1 MEMEMETKVEIKI
14 EIKTTVEIKMIIEKK
29 IYLGNAALS
38 NPLNCQILIQQSE
51 EPEAK

>member
-1 MEMEMETKVEIKI
+1 MKVKIKMKTEIEIKI
-14 EIKTTVEIKMIIEKK
+14 D
-29 IYLGNAALS
+29 LGNAALS

>member
-1 MEMEMETKVEIKI
+1 MKMKMKMKMKTEMEIKI
-14 EIKTTVEIKMIIEKK
+14 K
-29 IYLGNAALS
+29 IYLGKAALS